1 MRKTFQTSAILL
13 VAIAGI
19 VAWGRLGLQK
29 TASAQAGAGAPM
41 QVPKFRPDPGFVK
54 MPSKWIM
61 AIVSSTA
68 IDEQG
73 HLWVLQRPNT
83 LSAEEKPKAAPPVLE
98 FDADGNFVNAWG
110 GPGQG
115 YDWPDSEHGIYLD
128 PKGFVWVGGN
138 GNDDQ
143 ILKFTKAG
151 KFLMQIGKGGEKKT
165 NADTKNLWEPADV
178 FVHAKT
184 NELFVADGYGNKRV
198 IVFDAD
204 SGAFKRMWG
213 AFGSVP
219 MDDPPAPEG
228 RGRGR
233 GRGADAGPPPQPMGP
248 DGAPQ
253 FVPPVHAVKVSTD
266 GLVYVADRGGRR
278 VQVFTLAGKYLNQVF
293 IGRECHAPDCGNG
306 TTAAGL
312 AFSPDPEQKYL
323 YVANRSQAQIMVFE
337 RKTLAFLDG
346 FGSWGSNPGQFG
358 TLHHLSVDAK
368 GNLYTAE
375 VTPLKPENRRVQK
388 FTFTGFVPLPV
399 VPKNK

>member
-1 MRKTFQTSAILL
+1 MRKTFQTIAILS
-13 VAIAGI
+13 AGI
-19 VAWGRLGLQK
+19 VAVIAGGQRGLEE
-29 TASAQAGAGAPM
+29 TASAQAGAAVT
-41 QVPKFRPDPGFVK
+41 QIPKFRAEGSWPK
-54 MPSKWIM
+54 LPSKWVM
-61 AIVSSTA
+61 AIVSSTG
-68 IDEQG
+68 IDEQD

-98 FDADGNFVNAWG
+98 FDAEGNFIQAWG
-110 GPGQG
+110 GPGAG
-115 YDWPDSEHGIYLD
+115 YDWPETEHGIYID
-128 PKGFVWVGGN
+128 PKGFVWIGGN

-151 KFLMQIGKGGEKKT
+151 KFVMQIGKRGQKKT

-178 FVHAKT
+178 FVYAKT
-184 NELFVADGYGNKRV
+184 NELFVADGYGNKRI

-204 SGAFKRMWG
+204 TGAFKRMWG
-213 AFGSVP
+213 AFGGVP

-228 RGRGR
+228 GRGR
-233 GRGADAGPPPQPMGP
+233 GSADAGPLPQPMGP

-278 VQVFTLAGKYLNQVF
+278 VQVFTTAGKFVNQAF

-306 TTAAGL
+306 QTAAGL
-312 AFSPDPEQKYL
+312 AFSPDREQRYL
-323 YVANRSQAQIMVFE
+323 YVANRSQAQIMVFN
-337 RKTLAFLDG
+337 RKTLEFLDG
-346 FGSWGSNPGQFG
+346 FGSWGSGKGQFG
-358 TLHHLSVDAK
+358 TLHHLSVDSK

-388 FTFTGFVPLPV
+388 FTFTGFVPMPMV
-399 VPKNK
+399 IKNK